1 MSEFGPIDEYKD
13 LFDNAPC
20 GYLTIGS
27 DGRITKVNATLTAWT
42 GIAAFWSGDS
52 IAPPGQ
58 PPIAPLPQQTGS
70 AVAAAVS
77 LAAVRG
83 DGKRYPERLRRFL
96 GSGRDIASGGN
107 GRLSPEVN

>member
-1 MSEFGPIDEYKD
+1 MECAEAGG
-13 LFDNAPC
+13 C
-20 GYLTIGS
+20 
-27 DGRITKVNATLTAWT
+27 LTAEAWT
-42 GIAAFWSGDS
+42 AIAAFWSGDS
-52 IAPPGQ
+52 IALPGQ
-58 PPIAPLPQQTGS
+58 PPIVPLPHQAGS

-83 DGKRYPERLRRFL
+83 DGKRYPDRLRRFL